1 MSYSGETADEFMR
14 FTMEGTKV
22 VAQITGAGA
31 KELVALMLAIL
42 NDKKETIGKTRLKN
56 MLKSGK
62 ELKVFTIRENDLKTF
77 QENAKRYGISYTAL
91 VNRKNKNKNKD
102 GIVDILVKAEDA
114 QRIDR
119 IVERFSLMID
129 ESAKVRTDVRKA
141 RDEKLKNEQ
150 EENQNNIELSEENE
164 NDKAKPVLKEGQSVQ
179 DEIKKEMLTVREKRK
194 LSQLKEKNENF
205 SEAKTEVGRPLEPEL
220 EKSKNA
226 TPIKKEVEYYRPSV
240 RKTMR
245 QLRYRLEKEQKMIR
259 EEKAIN
265 EKNKNP
271 KHLRKGYNAIK
282 HKNIAKH
289 SKTTKNLNR
298 AKNSEKVR

>member
-56 MLKSGK
+56 MLRSGK

-77 QENAKRYGISYTAL
+77 QKNAKRYGISYTAL
-91 VNRKNKNKNKD
+91 VNRKSKNKD

-141 RDEKLKNEQ
+141 RDEKLRNEQ
-150 EENQNNIELSEENE
+150 KEYQNNIDLSKEND
-164 NDKAKPVLKEGQSVQ
+164 NDKAKPVLKEGQSVP
-179 DEIKKEMLTVREKRK
+179 ETIKKEMLTIREQRK
-194 LSQLKEKNENF
+194 LSQLKGIEKNENF
-205 SEAKTEVGRPLEPEL
+205 SEAKTERGRLLEPKL
-220 EKSKNA
+220 ETSKNA
-226 TPIKKEVEYYRPSV
+226 AQIKGEAEYRPSV
-240 RKTMR
+240 RKTMM
-245 QLRYRLEKEQKMIR
+245 QLRYKLENEQKIAREKEKT
-259 EEKAIN
+259 KY
-265 EKNKNP
+265 KNKNP
-271 KHLRKGYNAIK
+271 KHLEKGKSADKDTGK
-282 HKNIAKH
+282 HIRPN
-289 SKTTKNLNR
+289 SKSKR
-298 AKNSEKVR
+298 AKIKEKVR